1 MEPNAVPENCV
12 EVAGD
17 GAPNAELLEVA
28 PKGLGLDPPVPKP
41 GVELNGELVVAEIE
55 DVVPNVAVFSPPLNM
70 DVLDVGAVVADDVDG
85 PLDTGAVEAK
95 GDLLSSPVPCEAVMF
110 PKPNDV
116 FADDG
121 GFAFASD
128 KGLDVLY
135 FCASLANISGSLPLY
150 FSKLLATS
158 GTFCALC
165 FS

>member
-1 MEPNAVPENCV
+1 MEPNAVPENGV

-41 GVELNGELVVAEIE
+41 GVDLNGELVVAETE
-55 DVVPNVAVFSPPLNM
+55 DAVPKVAVFPPPLNM
-70 DVLDVGAVVADDVDG
+70 DVLDVGGVVADDIDG
-85 PLDTGAVEAK
+85 PLDTGAVEPK
-95 GDLLSSPVPCEAVMF
+95 GDLLSRPAPSEAVMF

-121 GFAFASD
+121 GFAFASN

-135 FCASLANISGSLPLY
+135 FCASLANISGSLP
-150 FSKLLATS
+150 
-158 GTFCALC
+158 C
-165 FS
+165 FQIFDKNGVIG